1 MATKSDISVYKNP
14 YGAWVC
20 SYISDGGDY
29 VKQVY
34 YFYTSAQ
41 AVRLFLDFLKEAG
54 YDKE

>member
-1 MATKSDISVYKNP
+1 MTKADISVYKNP